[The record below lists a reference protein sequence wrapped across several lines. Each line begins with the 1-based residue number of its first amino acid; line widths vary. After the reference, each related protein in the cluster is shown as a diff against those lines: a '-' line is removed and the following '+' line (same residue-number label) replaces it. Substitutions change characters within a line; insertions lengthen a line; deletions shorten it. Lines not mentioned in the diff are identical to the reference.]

1 MMRRTMLIWL
11 MILLPAIAMAEE
23 VPSFNAF
30 TTLNNR
36 TISGRGGITALFED
50 SRGYIWAGSSIGLE
64 RFDRTGSIHY
74 GNKSLG
80 MDFGQVHALE
90 EDQDGNIWIGTDAGV
105 SIYDYRMDRIR
116 TFKCSTADGVSIHNK
131 TNNILRGPDGR
142 IWLSANNQGLFSYD
156 PAQDKLTNYFMQG
169 DSLTLPAGI
178 RRFAF
183 DKGGGFWISLYYA
196 GFYHANATLDAIEE
210 VKVQESEYFQGD
222 NIDGIVC
229 SPRQSHIVYLASAR
243 HGLCEVDTKNGT
255 VREIIPSDGLS
266 IPTSTFLESNSV
278 IWMATN
284 HGVFRYDLN
293 SDTST
298 RISSEK
304 RQAFSLHDEN
314 VSTLIIDNEGGLWIG
329 ASNGNIDY
337 SGPCQQIFHAIT
349 DFAGVPNNSFTVNG
363 FAEDENGKLWITTN
377 NAGLF
382 TLDEDTADR
391 AFPAAQ
397 LNQTLAS
404 PVFQGRNLYLRTDNG
419 MLRYRDGGITPIY
432 IAQSARDSRV
442 FEIFKMSDGQILATN
457 TQGLFR
463 LASSPQALIQEEE
476 FSGIFIRHLAEDRNG
491 LLWVATDV
499 SGVYTYDLGS
509 RTITGHYM
517 NAEDGFRK
525 IARIL
530 VDSHN
535 RIWASAYNTGLYCF
549 DPDKK
554 QFVRE
559 TSFPSNHIIYS
570 FAEDDNGRFWLA
582 TDEGLVCWNPQTKV
596 SFSYGSREG
605 LPVKA
610 FWGDAYKTRNGDLC
624 FGIDGGFLRF
634 NPNRIKHDSKNTSIR
649 LSKLT
654 VGETDITPMDGSGI
668 LEENIALTKSL
679 TLSSRQN
686 SFGFSLSILRGS
698 LEDNHI
704 QCMLYPYEKQWR
716 DISYDGLV
724 YYYNIPP
731 GEYRF
736 RARTVGENLETHAT
750 SMPLKIRIKLPFWLS
765 PLAIILYFGILAIVV
780 TLISRSLVSKA
791 RRKERYKQEE
801 IQKLQEQQTYEEK
814 MRFFSNV
821 IHEIKTPLTLIQTP
835 LEHIISSNKVKD
847 RQLQKDLSV
856 IGNGADYI
864 NTLVKEL
871 LDFIS
876 VQQNGYVLEK
886 KNLDLREALRLSLS
900 NFSELARKR
909 GLTIKYDGP
918 DTPVWIAADAS
929 ALQKILNN
937 LIHNAVKYAASYIHV
952 ILAQED
958 DKVVVRFAND
968 GEPIPEKMRTQIF
981 KPFVKYTPPSQESNS
996 FGIGLSLATTLAAL
1010 HDGSLTLS
1018 PKTDCTEFVLSF
1030 PVNLIPDTRQD
1041 KDITPVR
1048 DRSVPTLMVVED
1060 NRTLSEY
1067 LQNALKDRFQI
1078 VCAQSG
1084 EEALSIIRRMGGA
1097 DLILTDINL
1106 PGMDGIQLCREIK
1119 ALRTTQEIPVIT
1131 ISAITDSATKSRAM
1145 TAGAAIFVEKPFSL
1159 DFLISCVRSV
1169 LNKEQQVRDNA
1180 LDTFLLATSQA
1191 KPRGGDDDF
1200 TRRLDEIIDRNMGD
1214 PDFGSAQLEQAMSM
1228 SRSSLSRK
1236 IKAAMNTSPG
1246 EYIRRRRLAV
1256 AARMLEN
1263 SSVRISE
1270 VCDAVGFSTASYFS
1284 KCFKD
1289 TYGVLPAQYQKMK
1302 NQ

>member
-1 MMRRTMLIWL
+1 MLL
-11 MILLPAIAMAEE
+11 FPAIVRAEE
-23 VPSFNAF
+23 DTSLHAF

-36 TISGRGGITALFED
+36 SISGRGGITALFED

-64 RFDRTGSIHY
+64 RLDRTESILY
-74 GNKSLG
+74 SNKDLG

-90 EDQDGNIWIGTDAGV
+90 EDKDGNIWIGTDAGV

-116 TFKCSTADGVSIHNK
+116 VFKNTTADGVSIHNK
-131 TNNILRGPDGR
+131 TNNILRGPDER

-156 PAQDKLTNYFMQG
+156 PARNELTNYFMHG

-178 RRFAF
+178 RRFTF

-196 GFYHANATLDAIEE
+196 GFYHANSKLDSIEE
-210 VKVQESEYFQGD
+210 VRIQGSEFFQGD

-229 SPRQSHIVYLASAR
+229 SPRQSHIVYLASSR
-243 HGLCEVDTKNGT
+243 HGLCEVDTKNET
-255 VREIIPSDGLS
+255 VREIIPSDGMS
-266 IPTSTFLESNSV
+266 IPTCTFLESNSI
-278 IWMATN
+278 IWMTTN
-284 HGVFRYDLN
+284 HGVFRYELN
-293 SDTST
+293 SDATT
-298 RISSEK
+298 QISSEN
-304 RQAFSLHDEN
+304 RQPFSLHDDDI
-314 VSTLIIDNEGGLWIG
+314 STLIVDSEGGLWIG
-329 ASNGNIDY
+329 ASNGNIHY
-337 SGPCQQIFHAIT
+337 SGPSQQTFHAIT
-349 DFAGVPNNSFTVNG
+349 NFSGILNNNFTVNG
-363 FAEDENGKLWITTN
+363 FAEDENGNLWITTS

-382 TLDEDTADR
+382 ICEEKAPDHAV
-391 AFPAAQ
+391 PAAQ
-397 LNQTLAS
+397 LNQTLAA
-404 PVFQGRNLYLRTDNG
+404 PVFQGKNLYLRTDNG
-419 MLRYRDGGITPIY
+419 MLRYFGGHFTPIH
-432 IAQSARDSRV
+432 ITQSARDSRV
-442 FEIFKMSDGQILATN
+442 FDIFKMSDGQILATN

-463 LASSPQALIQEEE
+463 LTSSPQTLIQEEA
-476 FSGIFIRHLAEDRNG
+476 FSGIFIRDLAEDRNG
-491 LLWVATDV
+491 LLWLATDV
-499 SGVYTYDLGS
+499 SGVYTYNLDS
-509 RTITGHYM
+509 RAITGHYM
-517 NAEDGFRK
+517 NSEDGFRK
-525 IARIL
+525 IAKVL

-549 DPDKK
+549 DADNN

-559 TSFPSNHIIYS
+559 TSFPNSHIIYS
-570 FAEDDNGRFWLA
+570 FVEDDDGRFWLA
-582 TDEGLVCWNPQTKV
+582 TDKGLVCWNPQTKV
-596 SFSYGSREG
+596 SFCYGAREG
-605 LPVKA
+605 LPVKS

-624 FGIDGGFLRF
+624 FGMDGGFIRF
-634 NPNRIKHDSKNTSIR
+634 NPRRIKHNSKNTSIR

-654 VGETDITPMDGSGI
+654 VGETAITPMDGSGI

-686 SFGFSLSILRGS
+686 SFGFSLSITRGS

-731 GEYRF
+731 GEYKF
-736 RARTVGENLETHAT
+736 RARTVGEDLETHAT
-750 SMPLKIRIKLPFWLS
+750 STPLKIQIKLPFWLS
-765 PLAIILYFGILAIVV
+765 PLAILLYLSILAIIV
-780 TLISRSLVSKA
+780 TLVSRSLISKA
-791 RRKERYKQEE
+791 RRKEQYKQEE

-835 LEHIISSNKVKD
+835 LEHIISSKKVKD
-847 RQLQKDLSV
+847 SQLQKDLSV

-886 KNLDLREALRLSLS
+886 KNLDLRDALRLSLS
-900 NFSELARKR
+900 NFSDLARSR
-909 GLTIKYDGP
+909 GLAIQFDGP

-958 DKVVVRFAND
+958 DKVIVRFAND

-981 KPFVKYTPPSQESNS
+981 KPFVKYAPSFQESNS
-996 FGIGLSLATTLAAL
+996 FGIGLSLATTLAEL
-1010 HDGSLTLS
+1010 HNGSLILS

-1030 PVNLIPDTRQD
+1030 PANLIPETRLD
-1041 KDITPVR
+1041 KDIIPVR
-1048 DRSVPTLMVVED
+1048 NRSVPTIMVVED
-1060 NRTLSEY
+1060 NRTLSDY
-1067 LQNALKDRFQI
+1067 LQNALKDIFQI
-1078 VCAQSG
+1078 VCATSG

-1097 DLILTDINL
+1097 DLVLTDINL
-1106 PGMDGIQLCREIK
+1106 PGMDGICLCREIK

-1131 ISAITDSATKSRAM
+1131 ISAITDSGTKSRAM

-1159 DFLISCVRSV
+1159 DFLISCIRSV
-1169 LNKEQQVRDNA
+1169 LNKEQQARDNA
-1180 LDTFLLATSQA
+1180 LDTFLLTTAQA
-1191 KPRGGDDDF
+1191 KPWTGKDDF
-1200 TRRLDEIIDRNMGD
+1200 TRRLDEIIDRNLGD
-1214 PDFGSAQLEQAMSM
+1214 VDFNSTQLEQALSM
-1228 SRSSLSRK
+1228 SRSSLARK
-1236 IKAAMNTSPG
+1236 MKAVLDTSPG
-1246 EYIRRRRLAV
+1246 EYIRRRRLAA

-1263 SSVRISE
+1263 SSIRISE

-1289 TYGVLPAQYQKMK
+1289 AYGVLPAQYQKMK
-1302 NQ
+1302 NR